1 MEPEEFAV
9 KQWEEL
15 EKWLRAVYIAG
26 YKAGAENAKTCDVE
40 VKEK

>member
-1 MEPEEFAV
+1 MKPEEFAV

-26 YKAGAENAKTCDVE
+26 YKAGAESVKGVDVE
-40 VKEK
+40 LKE